1 MDNMTILLIK
11 EFCMKRKIIMVI
23 AIITAIIAP
32 LYAQS
37 ENDFEVSQ
45 NADNTITITGYKGT
59 VKNVVI
65 PSTLYGLKVT
75 IIGNFAFSNKGLTSV
90 TIPDTVITIKDGEN
104 YHGTGVFSHN
114 PQLTNVILG
123 KGLKTIGTYAFYKS
137 GLNEIIIPDSVTNIG
152 ECSFAGCKLT
162 KVILGNG
169 FQTIDIHSFSGNQI
183 TELILPSS
191 LKEIK
196 RHAFYNNKIQKV
208 TFGTGLQIIGDSAFS
223 NNQITELS
231 LPSSLKEIG
240 SNAFD
245 NNQIQSIIIPNTL
258 IANIQYNA
266 FGSTITRITI
276 PARMNDDAIRGL
288 INDTSF
294 FNFWISQ
301 NKAGGTYVKRG
312 PIWAKE

>member
-1 MDNMTILLIK
+1 
-11 EFCMKRKIIMVI
+11 MKRKIIMVI

-32 LYAQS
+32 LYAQR

-90 TIPDTVITIKDGEN
+90 TIPDTVITIEDGEN
-104 YHGTGVFSHN
+104 YFGKGVFSHN
-114 PQLTNVILG
+114 PQLINIILG
-123 KGLKTIGTYAFYKS
+123 KGLKTIGTFAFSKS

-152 ECSFAGCKLT
+152 YGSFADCKLT
-162 KVILGNG
+162 KVILGKG
-169 FQTIDIHSFSGNQI
+169 VQKIDEHAFSRNQI
-183 TELILPSS
+183 TELTLPSS
-191 LKEIK
+191 LKEIGTC
-196 RHAFYNNKIQKV
+196 AFLYNQIKKI
-208 TFGTGLQIIGDSAFS
+208 TFGTGLQIIGDGAFS
-223 NNQITELS
+223 DNQITELS

-240 SNAFD
+240 GNAFD

-258 IANIQYNA
+258 ISNIQNNA
-266 FGSTITRITI
+266 FGSTINRITI
-276 PARMNDDAIRGL
+276 PARMNDNTIRGL
-288 INDTSF
+288 IEDSSF

-301 NKAGGTYVKRG
+301 NRAGGTYVKRG
-312 PIWAKE
+312 PIWTKE